1 MINFNFHQH
10 SLFSDGKAEPEAY
23 IKQALNLG
31 FEAMGFSEH
40 SPLPFETPFSLKK
53 ENVES
58 YVDTLD
64 KLKEKYKEKLAIY
77 RSLELDYVPG
87 FSEDFEQWKKV
98 CKVDY
103 AIGGV
108 HLVKPPHTDELWFTD
123 GPDRTI
129 YDNGVRDFFDN
140 DIQKAV
146 ATYYHQQNSMIES
159 QQFDVVA
166 HVDKITMH
174 NQNRFFTEEER
185 WYRDLVSETLHLIKE
200 KDLIVEVNTRGLY
213 KKRSDKLFPDGQT
226 LRQVIEL
233 GIPVIISSDAHH
245 PTEIN
250 LYFDYAIKRL
260 LQYGCRQ
267 VFFFNG
273 SDWEERELVAPK

>member
-1 MINFNFHQH
+1 MVNFNFHQH

-23 IKQALNLG
+23 IKQALELG

-40 SPLPFETPFSLKK
+40 SPLPFETPFSLKR
-53 ENVES
+53 EQVDNYVE
-58 YVDTLD
+58 TLD
-64 KLKEKYKEKLAIY
+64 TLKEKYQDRLAIY
-77 RSLELDYVPG
+77 RSLELDFVPG
-87 FSEDFEQWKKV
+87 FSEDFEQWKKA

-108 HLVKPPHTDELWFTD
+108 HLVKPPHTNELWFTD

-129 YDNGVRDFFDN
+129 YDNGVRDYFDN
-140 DIQKAV
+140 DIKKAV
-146 ATYYHQQNSMIES
+146 KTYYHQQNSMIES

-174 NQNRFFTEEER
+174 NQNRFFTEEEK

-200 KDLIVEVNTRGLY
+200 KALIVEVNTRGLY
-213 KKRSDKLFPDGQT
+213 KKRSDKLFPDGKT
-226 LRQVIEL
+226 LQQVIEL

-250 LYFDYAIKRL
+250 LYFDHAIHKL
-260 LQYGCRQ
+260 LHLGCKQ
-267 VFFFNG
+267 ILFFNESG
-273 SDWEERELVAPK
+273 WEERGLVMPK